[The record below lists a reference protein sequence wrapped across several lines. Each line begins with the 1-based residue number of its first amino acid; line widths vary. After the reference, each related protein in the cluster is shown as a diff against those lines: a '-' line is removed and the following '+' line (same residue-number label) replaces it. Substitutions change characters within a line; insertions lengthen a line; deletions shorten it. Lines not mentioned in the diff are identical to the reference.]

1 MKHKAYIKG
10 VITGILA
17 ASAVAAGACF
27 GYTRMA
33 GGVLSD
39 SQHVQKLRFLEAL
52 IDQEYLG
59 EKDEDSLAEGDLETF
74 TPAIIQRKSM
84 SRKIP
89 LRKDLM

>member
-59 EKDEDSLAEGDLETF
+59 EKDEDSLAEGLLLYKG
-74 TPAIIQRKSM
+74 RV
-84 SRKIP
+84 
-89 LRKDLM
+89 